1 MYVKII
7 IKELIMED
15 GKGGNIG
22 GWGGVGERE
31 RVGLIEM
38 LYYMDYNKFIRYL
51 LSMKSIFLFG
61 LIWNVAVAL
70 RFSTSIAF
78 EERDCF
84 G

>member
-1 MYVKII
+1 
-7 IKELIMED
+7 ME
-15 GKGGNIG
+15 KGGNIG
-22 GWGGVGERE
+22 VGEGWGGG

-38 LYYMDYNKFIRYL
+38 LYYLDYNKFIRYL